1 MALISYDHA
10 PRFVSFDPRLDGEEI
25 CQLLPHRTAVSMD
38 RLRTPDNRGRRM
50 HIWCAENCQ
59 GRYGR
64 FWEGDQV
71 VALFEY
77 RDDAIMFK
85 LIWA

>member
-10 PRFVSFDPRLDGEEI
+10 PRFVSFDPHDDVEEI
-25 CQLLPHRTAVSMD
+25 NRLLPHRTTVD
-38 RLRTPDNRGRRM
+38 LERLSPGDMRGRQM
-50 HIWCAENCQ
+50 HVWCNANCQ

-64 FWEGDQV
+64 MWQGDRI
-71 VALFEY
+71 VALFEH